1 MKKYVI
7 TLSTICISLLVFF
20 QCSLGNR
27 QGILLGTYRKV
38 VLVGSSEKIEA
49 SIPVAQN
56 LFWYSSDASTVH
68 VSPSGVI
75 KGISS
80 GSAVIHVRTENSGY
94 KASCHVTVVTAIP
107 RNIILFIGDGMG
119 PEQVKAAG
127 MFKNGVS
134 GSLIFETLDYTNTMT
149 TYSASSGITDS
160 AASATAMA
168 TGNKVNNG
176 VISTAIPGDSS
187 ELETVLELLK
197 QKGKSTGL
205 VTTTHITNATPA
217 CFGAHEY
224 HRSNYDEIAVDYVNG
239 SKPNVLFGGGGFG
252 ISDTMT
258 DSVGYH
264 TVTNKTA
271 FESIDPSVYDYV
283 SALFGTDNLPY
294 MYDYPEPD
302 AYPEPELSEMT
313 QKALAIL
320 KQDPDGFFLLVEGGR
335 IDHACHS
342 NDLICAIYETIEF
355 EDAVTSALQWMSG
368 RNDTVLIVTADHETG
383 GLTVIKNNGAGNLPD
398 VTWSTGYHTG
408 VEVPIYASGCDENI
422 IFGDFDNTHI
432 YYTISDFFE

>member
-1 MKKYVI
+1 MKKYFLMPLIV
-7 TLSTICISLLVFF
+7 CISLLIFW

-27 QGILLGTYRKV
+27 QGILLDKYRKV

-49 SIPVAQN
+49 WLPVAQN

-75 KGISS
+75 TGISP
-80 GSAVIHVRTENSGY
+80 GSAVIYVRTENGGL
-94 KASCHVTVVTAIP
+94 KESCHVTVVTAIP

-119 PEQVKAAG
+119 YEQVKAAG

-176 VISTAIPGDSS
+176 VISTAIPGDRS
-187 ELETVLELLK
+187 ELESVLELLK
-197 QKGKSTGL
+197 QKDKSTGL

-217 CFGAHEY
+217 CFGAHED
-224 HRSNYDEIAVDYVNG
+224 HRSSYNEIAGDYVNG

-258 DSVGYH
+258 GSAGYYSV
-264 TVTNKTA
+264 TTKTA
-271 FESIDPSVYDYV
+271 FEEMDPLLYDYY

-294 MYDYPEPD
+294 MLDDSTTYPD
-302 AYPEPELSEMT
+302 LSGMT
-313 QKALAIL
+313 EKALVIL
-320 KQDPDGFFLLVEGGR
+320 NQDPDGFFLLVEGGR
-335 IDHACHS
+335 IDHAGHE
-342 NDLICAIYETIEF
+342 NNIARNVTETVEF
-355 EDAVTSALQWMSG
+355 ENAVNSALLWMSG
-368 RNDTVLIVTADHETG
+368 RDDTVLIVTADHETG
-383 GLTVIKNNGAGNLPD
+383 GLTVIKNNGAGSLPD

-408 VEVPIYASGCDENI
+408 VEVPIYATGCDENI

-432 YYTISDFFE
+432 YYVISDYFE

>member
-7 TLSTICISLLVFF
+7 TLSTICISLLLFF
-20 QCSLGNR
+20 QCTLGNR
-27 QGILLGTYRKV
+27 QGILLDKYRKI

-49 SIPVAQN
+49 SITMNQK
-56 LFWYSSDASTVH
+56 LIWYSSDTSIVA

-75 KGISS
+75 TGISP

-134 GSLIFETLDYTNTMT
+134 GSLIFETLDFTNTMT
-149 TYSASSGITDS
+149 TYSASSRITDS
-160 AASATAMA
+160 AASSTAMA

-187 ELETVLELLK
+187 ELETVLEFLK

-224 HRSNYDEIAVDYVNG
+224 HRSNYDEIAIDYVNG

-258 DSVGYH
+258 DSAGYH
-264 TVTNKTA
+264 TVTSKTA
-271 FESIDPSVYDYV
+271 FENIDPLLYDYY
-283 SALFGTDNLPY
+283 SALFGADNLPY
-294 MYDYPEPD
+294 MLDDSTTYPD
-302 AYPEPELSEMT
+302 LSQMT
-313 QKALAIL
+313 EKALAIL
-320 KQDPDGFFLLVEGGR
+320 EQDPDGFFLLVEGGR
-335 IDHACHS
+335 IDHAGHV
-342 NDLICAIYETIEF
+342 NDIARNVAETVEF

-383 GLTVIKNNGAGNLPD
+383 GLTVITNNGAGNLPD

-408 VEVPIYASGCDENI
+408 VEVTIYASGCDENI
-422 IFGDFDNTHI
+422 IFGDFDNAHI
-432 YYTISDFFE
+432 YYAVSDYYE